1 MADTGNKSG
10 NESGSRSGRQS
21 GKQSSKQSGKETGD
35 LRGLTVLVT
44 RPAGQGESLVAAI
57 RAMGAR
63 AVHFPLLVIEPV
75 ADPSRQ
81 AVITQQIQEL
91 DNYHVL
97 IFVSTNAARFG
108 LAWID
113 RFWPQFPAGVEVLA
127 VGPATAAALQQLP
140 CEVQVSPAGMQ
151 SEDILALPL
160 LNRVDDR
167 KIALFRGVGGRELLA
182 ETLRRRG
189 ARVDYIETYERRP
202 PGDSGTQLHS
212 LIRSESI
219 NVITVTSAQILDTFC
234 GLVDIKRNGLNLLPL
249 LVPSERVREKALDA
263 GFIKVISCAGATD
276 EAIIAALGEVAWQ
289 VRNSR

>member
-21 GKQSSKQSGKETGD
+21 GEETGD

-202 PGDSGTQLHS
+202 PGDSSAQLHS

-263 GFIKVISCAGATD
+263 GFIQVISCAGATD
-276 EAIIAALGEVAWQ
+276 EAIIAALGDVAWQ